1 MMNKYIKQSILSV
14 SLLFSVITPKNSF
27 ENFIDE
33 IQTAITGPFKDN
45 YFFKDASL
53 LGFNSAEYNNICH
66 ELNNAE
72 EIISKKQSATVDEK
86 AQSLIITLII
96 DTQELT
102 EKNVSTEREHGGV
115 KIKIKTPKDSHSIL
129 LTGNKYV
136 VHMRSKELFKNE
148 KEKIKNFASNI
159 QEITREGI
167 LDKYIDMN
175 NVLVE
180 VDKNKVIVTAAFKI
194 SGEENP
200 VPVKFL
206 HKIVK

>member
-27 ENFIDE
+27 ENFIEE
-33 IQTAITGPFKDN
+33 IENAIKAPFKEG
-45 YFFKDASL
+45 SL
-53 LGFNSAEYNNICH
+53 FSFNSAEDNKIFD
-66 ELNNAE
+66 LKNAE
-72 EIISKKQSATVDEK
+72 EVVSKKQSVLVDEK
-86 AQSLIITLII
+86 TQSLIITLVTN
-96 DTQELT
+96 TQELT
-102 EKNVSTEREHGGV
+102 EQHVSTEREHGGV
-115 KIKIKTPKDSHSIL
+115 KIKIVTPHDSHSVF

-136 VHMRSKELFKNE
+136 IHMRIKELFKNE
-148 KEKIKNFASNI
+148 NKEIKNFASNI

-167 LDKYIDMN
+167 LEKYIDMN